1 MGTNTIEYS
10 RQYYAKNKERIQQ
23 IMARKVVCGHCGS
36 VINRSHLARHQ
47 KTEKCKTFVK

>member
-36 VINRSHLARHQ
+36 VINRSHLARHHQ
-47 KTEKCKTFVK
+47 TEKCKAFVK